1 MNSVKNVKKVF
12 TKSIPRYYLRSR
24 KVHAPIFVRPV
35 RPKQDQETQ
44 ADLSDEDWEAL
55 FAELP
60 FHFLSSPESDTEVE
74 EHINPSPSYTY
85 PIPSSSQ
92 VPATS
97 RRSTAFCTPTQAEL
111 TDFDPRDISVDSDE
125 SFVCPSNSEE
135 LRDTHTPRTCP
146 ERSYQFSPFYIEHSK
161 EESSDSY
168 IDDKPD
174 QSSNGNRNAKQLP
187 PLVINSPA
195 DLIKLVARRPFP
207 ERDNL
212 TEDSFE
218 SSASENEATSQA
230 SNFTDDNEKD
240 HPLEE
245 LSETNA
251 MSAELLKGLQE
262 QMVVIQAQLA
272 TQQVQQN
279 KTASAFEH
287 SPIPE
292 VASAHRPVP
301 FHGYDAEDVN
311 RWLDKLEYYL
321 KLRRIDT
328 ASPTA
333 LAELVLNLA
342 GPAEDFFFSLPDDR
356 KETFELL
363 RDALKERFSND
374 NQSWITWQ
382 AVTTRQQWEL
392 EPLDTYLTELTNNF
406 RRLHITDAEKMR
418 YFVQGLRSEVRKA
431 VLMKQPKSFRE
442 AEKMARLA
450 CSVENT
456 MNTSRG
462 NCVAAQI
469 GNLSQTVK
477 SLLSAGVT
485 PNAQSSTDDKK
496 LLTVIEKNA
505 LLANLSTA
513 LAGKPSEPLEN
524 CRVKFASQNNGSA
537 TVAALANSRNE
548 QVFIGKSDFQELK
561 DLLLDKIDSQN
572 RHFDARKRGLARR
585 SQGQREE
592 IPRQR
597 TRVGQPRC
605 YTSGQTGHLA
615 INCPERRDPRP
626 QPFLQESYPARRS
639 NYQPYSSYNQ
649 QRDNYRNLPQQNR
662 RELNLAAL
670 DEHLAN
676 EGFVAELERTTS
688 NWVSTDSQEPLHK
701 KGKIMQNTSVN
712 IYSSE
717 AVMFSKQNSRN
728 SENLHRRL
736 TPRCPPPFS
745 GKGKQTFQYV
755 KPPAKRETQPNLG
768 HVPEPARTPENN
780 VENIQEE
787 IKSYLSSALELFGRL
802 PSGPITTGHPGT
814 QSYQAESSHV
824 VVSQGSTPQS
834 SCLSAFWMRK
844 VA

>member
-1 MNSVKNVKKVF
+1 M
-12 TKSIPRYYLRSR
+12 IPILTTN
-24 KVHAPIFVRPV
+24 
-35 RPKQDQETQ
+35 Q
-44 ADLSDEDWEAL
+44 
-55 FAELP
+55 
-60 FHFLSSPESDTEVE
+60 
-74 EHINPSPSYTY
+74 
-85 PIPSSSQ
+85 
-92 VPATS
+92 TS
-97 RRSTAFCTPTQAEL
+97 
-111 TDFDPRDISVDSDE
+111 
-125 SFVCPSNSEE
+125 
-135 LRDTHTPRTCP
+135 PRTVTVTP
-146 ERSYQFSPFYIEHSK
+146 YK
-161 EESSDSY
+161 
-168 IDDKPD
+168 
-174 QSSNGNRNAKQLP
+174 LP

-195 DLIKLVARRPFP
+195 DLIKLVPRRPFP

-262 QMVVIQAQLA
+262 QMVVIRAQLA
-272 TQQVQQN
+272 TQQVQQK

-301 FHGYDAEDVN
+301 FRGYDAEDVN

-333 LAELVLNLA
+333 LAELVLNA
-342 GPAEDFFFSLPDDR
+342 DDFFFSLPDDR
-356 KETFELL
+356 EETFELL

-382 AVTTRQQWEL
+382 AVTTRQQGEL

-418 YFVQGLRSEVRKA
+418 YFVQGLRSEIRKA

-456 MNTSRG
+456 MNTSRE
-462 NCVAAQI
+462 NSVAAQI

-477 SLLSAGVT
+477 SLLSAGVP

-496 LLTVIEKNA
+496 LLTVIEQNNA

-537 TVAALANSRNE
+537 TVAALANSQNE
-548 QVFIGKSDFQELK
+548 QVVIGKSDFQELK
-561 DLLLDKIDSQN
+561 DLLLDKIDFQN
-572 RHFDARKRGLARR
+572 RHFDARIRGLARR

-597 TRVGQPRC
+597 TRIGHPRC
-605 YTSGQTGHLA
+605 FT
-615 INCPERRDPRP
+615 
-626 QPFLQESYPARRS
+626 
-639 NYQPYSSYNQ
+639 
-649 QRDNYRNLPQQNR
+649 
-662 RELNLAAL
+662 
-670 DEHLAN
+670 
-676 EGFVAELERTTS
+676 
-688 NWVSTDSQEPLHK
+688 W
-701 KGKIMQNTSVN
+701 
-712 IYSSE
+712 
-717 AVMFSKQNSRN
+717 
-728 SENLHRRL
+728 
-736 TPRCPPPFS
+736 
-745 GKGKQTFQYV
+745 
-755 KPPAKRETQPNLG
+755 
-768 HVPEPARTPENN
+768 
-780 VENIQEE
+780 
-787 IKSYLSSALELFGRL
+787 
-802 PSGPITTGHPGT
+802 
-814 QSYQAESSHV
+814 
-824 VVSQGSTPQS
+824 
-834 SCLSAFWMRK
+834 
-844 VA
+844 